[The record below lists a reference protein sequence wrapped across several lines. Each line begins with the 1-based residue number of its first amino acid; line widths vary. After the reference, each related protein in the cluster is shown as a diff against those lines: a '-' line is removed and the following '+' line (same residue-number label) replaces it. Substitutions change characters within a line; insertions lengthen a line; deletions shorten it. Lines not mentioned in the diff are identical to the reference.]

1 MTVAEPQVAP
11 SPVSDGGRP
20 PGRVRWLTRRRAAMV
35 GGAAALLVV
44 GGAVVAIAQP
54 FGGPGKV
61 GSGVTDNQ
69 YPISYQHV
77 TRGTITSQTE
87 VSGTLG
93 YAGSTSIVVPSG
105 TATSTLQQAEQQF
118 ASARQT
124 LFADKASLANT
135 VQGNGETLAQAQQN
149 VTAARQTLALDEAGS
164 GTAGKAN
171 NEAYAQAEQ
180 QVVAAEKTLRQD
192 QAALTTAQ
200 QGNGQANSAAE
211 AQVASA
217 KTTLDQDEAALNTV
231 EKSNLQAVA
240 QAQGGVA
247 SARSTLAGD
256 EAALQNV
263 TEANNEALGQANQQ
277 VTSARATLAA
287 DEKALSTAGA
297 SNSEAVDQAESQLS
311 TAKATLATDQ
321 SQLAT
326 DQASLSAEQAKESA
340 DCAGSGAATP
350 HASSGSGGSSACATD
365 ESQVVTDQSAVTSDK
380 TKVAS
385 DQAAVTSAEQSV
397 ASTKT
402 NNDKS
407 TQQAEAQVAQARAAL
422 VSAEQSV
429 ASTKTNN
436 DKSTQQAEAQVAQ
449 ARAALVSAE
458 QSVASTKTNNDK
470 STQQAEAQV
479 AQARA
484 ALVSAE
490 QAVASAE
497 TNNEKGLQQA
507 QAQYNAAKLAVSE
520 DVNNLRSDQSDAAV
534 TGLHSTYTA
543 LPGDGKVVRRGQ
555 QLFAISGTPSLLL
568 YGDVTPSRAF
578 LPGMTP
584 GPDVGALNANL
595 DALGYGKGLSG
606 DRFTAG
612 TEAAVKAMQ
621 RAHGM
626 IPTGQLPIGT
636 VLFEPGAVRV
646 TSVTP
651 KLGGTVAAGQPVLS
665 VTLLTRQVEIAL
677 DTSQQ
682 SEVQLGDKVSIVLP
696 DNSTTGGVVT
706 SIGSSVTTNSSGSTI
721 AVLVTPTDPA
731 VTGAL
736 DAAPVNVWVTT
747 ATANNAYIV
756 PVDALLALSSGGYAL
771 EVAGPRGVHQ
781 LEAVTLGLFDDA
793 DGLVQVSGPGVRTGQ
808 KIVVPQI

>member
-1 MTVAEPQVAP
+1 
-11 SPVSDGGRP
+11 
-20 PGRVRWLTRRRAAMV
+20 
-35 GGAAALLVV
+35 
-44 GGAVVAIAQP
+44 
-54 FGGPGKV
+54 
-61 GSGVTDNQ
+61 
-69 YPISYQHV
+69 
-77 TRGTITSQTE
+77 
-87 VSGTLG
+87 
-93 YAGSTSIVVPSG
+93 
-105 TATSTLQQAEQQF
+105 
-118 ASARQT
+118 
-124 LFADKASLANT
+124 
-135 VQGNGETLAQAQQN
+135 
-149 VTAARQTLALDEAGS
+149 
-164 GTAGKAN
+164 
-171 NEAYAQAEQ
+171 
-180 QVVAAEKTLRQD
+180 
-192 QAALTTAQ
+192 
-200 QGNGQANSAAE
+200 
-211 AQVASA
+211 
-217 KTTLDQDEAALNTV
+217 
-231 EKSNLQAVA
+231 
-240 QAQGGVA
+240 
-247 SARSTLAGD
+247 
-256 EAALQNV
+256 
-263 TEANNEALGQANQQ
+263 
-277 VTSARATLAA
+277 
-287 DEKALSTAGA
+287 
-297 SNSEAVDQAESQLS
+297 
-311 TAKATLATDQ
+311 
-321 SQLAT
+321 
-326 DQASLSAEQAKESA
+326 
-340 DCAGSGAATP
+340 
-350 HASSGSGGSSACATD
+350 
-365 ESQVVTDQSAVTSDK
+365 
-380 TKVAS
+380 
-385 DQAAVTSAEQSV
+385 
-397 ASTKT
+397 
-402 NNDKS
+402 
-407 TQQAEAQVAQARAAL
+407 
-422 VSAEQSV
+422 V

-651 KLGGTVAAGQPVLS
+651 KLGGTVAAGQAVLG
-665 VTLLTRQVEIAL
+665 VTLLTRQVDIAL

-696 DNSTTGGVVT
+696 DNSTTPGVVT

-721 AVLVTPTDPA
+721 TVLVTPTDPA
-731 VTGAL
+731 ATGSL

-771 EVAGPRGVHQ
+771 EVASPRGIHQ
-781 LEAVTLGLFDDA
+781 LEGVTLGLFDDA
-793 DGLVQVSGPGVRTGQ
+793 DGLVQVSGAGVRTGQ
-808 KIVVPQI
+808 KVVVPQI

>member
-422 VSAEQSV
+422 VSAEQ
-429 ASTKTNN
+429 
-436 DKSTQQAEAQVAQ
+436 
-449 ARAALVSAE
+449 
-458 QSVASTKTNNDK
+458 
-470 STQQAEAQV
+470 
-479 AQARA
+479 
-484 ALVSAE
+484 
-490 QAVASAE
+490 AVASAE

-578 LPGMTP
+578 LPGMTS

-626 IPTGQLPIGT
+626 VPTGQLPIGT

>member
-422 VSAEQSV
+422 VSAEQ
-429 ASTKTNN
+429 
-436 DKSTQQAEAQVAQ
+436 
-449 ARAALVSAE
+449 
-458 QSVASTKTNNDK
+458 
-470 STQQAEAQV
+470 
-479 AQARA
+479 
-484 ALVSAE
+484 
-490 QAVASAE
+490 AVASAE

>member
-407 TQQAEAQVAQARAAL
+407 TQQAG
-422 VSAEQSV
+422 
-429 ASTKTNN
+429 
-436 DKSTQQAEAQVAQ
+436 AQVAQ